1 MAPQP
6 RRLARLGQFWS
17 NAESFLKLVGH
28 LEKFIAKLLSLA
40 MIVVIIISTID
51 LGIFLARN
59 LFTFDPLFL
68 RTALFEVFG
77 MFLSVLIALEI
88 LENITAYLRRNVIQV
103 ELVVATSL
111 IAIARKLIILDISKI
126 SAGELFGLG
135 FAVLALAI
143 SYWIVRSTP
152 PSNSHR

>member
-6 RRLARLGQFWS
+6 RRIARLGQFWS
-17 NAESFLKLVGH
+17 DSESFLKLVSN
-28 LEKFIAKLLSLA
+28 LEKFIAKVLSLA
-40 MIVVIIISTID
+40 MIVVIIVSTID
-51 LGIFLARN
+51 LGIFLIKN
-59 LFTFDPLFL
+59 LFIFDPFFL
-68 RTALFEVFG
+68 KTALFEVFG

-111 IAIARKLIILDISKI
+111 IAIARKLIILDVNKI
-126 SAGELFGLG
+126 STGELFGLG

-143 SYWIVRSTP
+143 SYWIVRSAP
-152 PSNSHR
+152 PRNPHP